1 MKNILYFTIGFLLIM
16 TACSKSE
23 IDTWDARP
31 RVWFTNSNDT
41 TLFSFYTQPE
51 GTTESVVE
59 VPISMAGRVADED
72 RTVTVKD
79 LGSSPFNPGSRY
91 EIVSA
96 VIPAGEV
103 TGMLQVK
110 VYKTE
115 NLEEAN
121 DTLNFE
127 ICGSEVFEVGLS
139 DYLHHAI
146 IISSSLAKPS
156 WWDSTADRNVGYYS
170 EKKLEIIYTVLGS
183 DEIFS
188 SASSWSSDDVQ
199 VAIYQ
204 LNQYCKKNN
213 IKYHPDD
220 EDVITFDFWSN

>member
-1 MKNILYFTIGFLLIM
+1 MKNILYFTIVFLLIM

-103 TGMLQVK
+103 TGTLQVK

-115 NLEEAN
+115 NLEEAS

-127 ICGSEVFEVGLS
+127 IYGSEVFEVGLS

-156 WWDSTADRNVGYYS
+156 WWDSTADRYVGYYS

-188 SASSWSSDDVQ
+188 SASSWWSDDVQ
-199 VAIYQ
+199 IAIYQ

>member
-72 RTVTVKD
+72 
-79 LGSSPFNPGSRY
+79 PGSRY

-156 WWDSTADRNVGYYS
+156 WWDSTADRYVGYYS

>member
-1 MKNILYFTIGFLLIM
+1 MKHILYFTIGFLLIM

-103 TGMLQVK
+103 TGTLQVK

-115 NLEEAN
+115 NLEEAS

-127 ICGSEVFEVGLS
+127 IYGSEVFEVGLS

-156 WWDSTADRNVGYYS
+156 WWDSTADRYVGYYS
-170 EKKLEIIYTVLGS
+170 ETKLEIIYTVLGS

-188 SASSWSSDDVQ
+188 SASSWWSDDVQ
-199 VAIYQ
+199 IAIYQ

>member
-1 MKNILYFTIGFLLIM
+1 M

-103 TGMLQVK
+103 TGTLQVK

-115 NLEEAN
+115 NLEEAS

-127 ICGSEVFEVGLS
+127 IYGSEVFEVGLS

-156 WWDSTADRNVGYYS
+156 WWDSTADRYVGYYS

-188 SASSWSSDDVQ
+188 SASSWWSDDVQ
-199 VAIYQ
+199 IAIYQ

>member
-1 MKNILYFTIGFLLIM
+1 MG
-16 TACSKSE
+16 CPG
-23 IDTWDARP
+23 R

-103 TGMLQVK
+103 TGTLQVK

-115 NLEEAN
+115 NLEEAS

-127 ICGSEVFEVGLS
+127 IYGSEVFEVGLS

-156 WWDSTADRNVGYYS
+156 WWDSTADRYVGYYS

-188 SASSWSSDDVQ
+188 SASSWWSDDVQ
-199 VAIYQ
+199 IAIYQ

>member
-1 MKNILYFTIGFLLIM
+1 MKKILYFTIGFLLIM

-103 TGMLQVK
+103 TGTLQVT

-115 NLEEAN
+115 NLEEAS

-127 ICGSEVFEVGLS
+127 IYGSEVFEVGLS

-156 WWDSTADRNVGYYS
+156 WWDSTADRYVGYYS

-188 SASSWSSDDVQ
+188 SASSWWSDDVQ
-199 VAIYQ
+199 IAIYQ

>member
-72 RTVTVKD
+72 
-79 LGSSPFNPGSRY
+79 
-91 EIVSA
+91 
-96 VIPAGEV
+96 
-103 TGMLQVK
+103 
-110 VYKTE
+110 
-115 NLEEAN
+115 
-121 DTLNFE
+121 
-127 ICGSEVFEVGLS
+127 GSEVFEVGLS

-156 WWDSTADRNVGYYS
+156 WWDSTADRYVGYYS

-188 SASSWSSDDVQ
+188 SASSWWSDDVQ
-199 VAIYQ
+199 IAIYQ

>member
-1 MKNILYFTIGFLLIM
+1 MMG
-16 TACSKSE
+16 ACSKSE
-23 IDTWDARP
+23 IDPWDARP

-103 TGMLQVK
+103 TGTLQVK

-115 NLEEAN
+115 NLEEAS

-127 ICGSEVFEVGLS
+127 IYGSEVFEVGLS

-156 WWDSTADRNVGYYS
+156 WWDSTADRYVGYYS

>member
-1 MKNILYFTIGFLLIM
+1 M
-16 TACSKSE
+16 
-23 IDTWDARP
+23 
-31 RVWFTNSNDT
+31 
-41 TLFSFYTQPE
+41 
-51 GTTESVVE
+51 
-59 VPISMAGRVADED
+59 PISMAGRVADED

-103 TGMLQVK
+103 TGTLQVK

-115 NLEEAN
+115 NLEEAS

-127 ICGSEVFEVGLS
+127 IYGSEVFEVGLS

-156 WWDSTADRNVGYYS
+156 WWDSTADRYVGYYS

-188 SASSWSSDDVQ
+188 SASSWWSDDVQ
-199 VAIYQ
+199 IAIYQ

>member
-103 TGMLQVK
+103 TGTLQVK

-115 NLEEAN
+115 NLEEAS

-127 ICGSEVFEVGLS
+127 IYGSEVFEVGLS

-156 WWDSTADRNVGYYS
+156 WWDSTA
-170 EKKLEIIYTVLGS
+170 
-183 DEIFS
+183 
-188 SASSWSSDDVQ
+188 
-199 VAIYQ
+199 
-204 LNQYCKKNN
+204 
-213 IKYHPDD
+213 
-220 EDVITFDFWSN
+220 